1 MKIDHIGYAVKD
13 IDKAKEKF
21 QELGFHFEEIIV
33 DQHRNIY
40 IAFGINNGYK
50 IELVAKFNHEK
61 DSPVDNILKK
71 NGPTPYHICYRSND
85 FDNDIKNLLSKNF
98 KVIVTAEQAVAFN
111 NKRVVF
117 LFNVQVGIL
126 EIVEQ

>member
-1 MKIDHIGYAVKD
+1 MIYMKIDHIGYAVKD

-21 QELGFHFEEIIV
+21 QELGFRFEEIIV

-50 IELVAKFNHEK
+50 IELVAKFNNEK

-117 LFNVQVGIL
+117 V
-126 EIVEQ
+126 